1 MRPRTE
7 LGESSSSQSPWQQV
21 LAAPSP
27 SHRPGWE
34 AVQNIP
40 QLERGTIHGN
50 TKEVLRTMLWW
61 KVKVAQ
67 LCSTLFHATEF
78 SMPEHWRVEP
88 FPSPADLPNPGIE
101 PRSPALQADSL
112 AAEPQ
117 GKRKNTGVGSLSL
130 LQGVSPNPGI
140 EPGSPALQA
149 DSLPAELREI
159 PKEGFGSALSDNIF
173 FKPLIMYTR
182 RSMTHHVWI
191 KMPPE
196 LSNQNFETDTLP
208 CLGLEHTAWR
218 PFSGKDVPPC
228 HCLAEIFYHGSK
240 QGPRKDVHKKRWG
253 LFSLTKVPPRWW
265 KFAKHSARPF
275 RLSDKC
281 LRWQFFS
288 P

>member
-1 MRPRTE
+1 MRPRTK

-40 QLERGTIHGN
+40 QLERGTIHRS
-50 TKEVLRTMLWW
+50 TKEVLRTTLWW
-61 KVKVAQ
+61 KMKVAQ
-67 LCSTLFHATEF
+67 LCPTLFHPTEF
-78 SMPEHWRVEP
+78 SRPEHWSVEP
-88 FPSPADLPNPGIE
+88 FPSPGDL
-101 PRSPALQADSL
+101 
-112 AAEPQ
+112 
-117 GKRKNTGVGSLSL
+117 
-130 LQGVSPNPGI
+130 PNPGI

-159 PKEGFGSALSDNIF
+159 PKESFGSTLCDNIF

-182 RSMTHHVWI
+182 RSVTHHVWI

-196 LSNQNFETDTLP
+196 LSNQNFKTDTLP

-218 PFSGKDVPPC
+218 PFSSKDVPPC

-240 QGPRKDVHKKRWG
+240 QAPRKDVHKKRWG
-253 LFSLTKVPPRWW
+253 LFSLTKVLPRWW

-281 LRWQFFS
+281 LRWQFFN